1 MITKKLYSLVNGL
14 MGRTSENPM
23 PKGESDDQLEE
34 NFVDFFMEKIKK
46 ICDSL
51 HDYDVYKP
59 CFSESNKF
67 SEFVPLS
74 EQEVAA
80 IIGKMAS
87 KSCEIDPIPT
97 TLLKKVL
104 PSVIGP
110 ITAIVNCSIT
120 QGIFAQHWKMAI
132 IWPLLKKAGL
142 ALILS
147 NFHPVSNLSFLS
159 KVVECAVLKQFN
171 EHCTRNDLIPDYQS
185 AY

>member
-1 MITKKLYSLVNGL
+1 MLQLVRKTTLSKKIEECSNDTKKLYSLVNGL
-14 MGRTSENPM
+14 MGRTSDNPM
-23 PKGESDDQLEE
+23 PKGEFDDQLAE

-67 SEFVPLS
+67 SEFVPLL

-87 KSCEIDPIPT
+87 KSCEINPIPT

-120 QGIFAQHWKMAI
+120 QGIFAQHWKIAI
-132 IWPLLKKAGL
+132 IRPLLKKAGTSTQ
-142 ALILS
+142 IEQ
-147 NFHPVSNLSFLS
+147 FLS
-159 KVVECAVLKQFN
+159 CE
-171 EHCTRNDLIPDYQS
+171 
-185 AY
+185 